1 MMLFLTCLIVI
12 VSMLFRDFHSAAGA
26 QDTHG
31 KAATL
36 GLLCP

>member
-1 MMLFLTCLIVI
+1 LFI

-26 QDTHG
+26 QDTAG
-31 KAATL
+31 QVATL